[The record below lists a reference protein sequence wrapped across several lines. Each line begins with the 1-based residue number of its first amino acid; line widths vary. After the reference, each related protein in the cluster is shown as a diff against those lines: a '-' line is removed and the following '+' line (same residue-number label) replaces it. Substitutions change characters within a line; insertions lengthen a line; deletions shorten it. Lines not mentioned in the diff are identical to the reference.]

1 VIGGDSGIDF
11 ESVLSWQPQT
21 KVYATPFFDDS
32 RLTIY
37 ELFEPMNKVGFIS
50 LGCPKNLV
58 DSEVMMGQLKANGY
72 ELTADASEADTVVV
86 NTCGFIDSAKKES
99 IEAILEA
106 AQLKT
111 NGKAKRLVV
120 AGCLVERY
128 RDELKAS
135 MPEVDAF
142 IGTSQINDILAVCD
156 PQTNTRSLPIIT
168 VGNQSATYLYDE
180 STPRVLATPSHYAFI
195 KIAEGC
201 DRPCAFCFIPQMRG
215 HFRSRRFGSIV
226 AEAHQLAE
234 EGVKELILVAQD
246 SSRYGEDLG
255 KQDALAHLLRELSH
269 TEGIEWVRVMYTYP
283 THISDAFLDV
293 LAEEAKA
300 VKYLDM
306 PLQHASQ
313 NVLKLMKRGGNRA
326 SLEKLIKRVRER
338 VPGIAVR
345 TTFIAGFPGETDG
358 DFEELLAFVKNVE
371 FDRVGVF
378 TYSDEEGTPAFELP
392 NKVDPKIAKQRRIR
406 LMKAQS
412 RISRKRNKAKVGEV
426 LRVIFEGES
435 NESDLLWQGRIE
447 TQAPDIDGCVLIND
461 VPEGFIPLPGEMV
474 NVLITEAQEYDLVG
488 KIVSCQ

>member
-1 VIGGDSGIDF
+1 
-11 ESVLSWQPQT
+11 
-21 KVYATPFFDDS
+21 
-32 RLTIY
+32 
-37 ELFEPMNKVGFIS
+37 
-50 LGCPKNLV
+50 
-58 DSEVMMGQLKANGY
+58 MGQLKQKGF
-72 ELTADASEADTVVV
+72 EITADAEDADTVVV

-106 AQLKT
+106 ARLKT
-111 NGKAKRLVV
+111 EGKATRLVV

-128 RDELKAS
+128 RDELKAE

-142 IGTSQINDILAVCD
+142 IGTSQISEILSVCD
-156 PQTNTRSLPIIT
+156 PHTNTRSLPVIPL
-168 VGNQSATYLYDE
+168 GSQSATYLYDE
-180 STPRVLATPSHYAFI
+180 STPRVLATPSHYAYI

-215 HFRSRRFGSIV
+215 HFRSRRFGSLV

-255 KQDALAHLLRELSH
+255 KPDALAHLLRELSH
-269 TEGIEWVRVMYTYP
+269 TDGIEWVRVMYTYP
-283 THISDAFLDV
+283 THISDGFLDV
-293 LAEEAKA
+293 LAEEPKA

-326 SLEKLIKRVRER
+326 SLERLIERVRRR
-338 VPGIAVR
+338 VPGIGVR
-345 TTFIAGFPGETDG
+345 TTFITGFPGEMEE
-358 DFEELLAFVKNVE
+358 DFTELVTFVKNVE

-378 TYSDEEGTPAFELP
+378 TYSDEEGTPAYELP
-392 NKVDPKIAKQRRIR
+392 NKVDPKIAKGRRDQ

-412 RISRKRNKAKVGEV
+412 KIAKRKHAAMVGQTV
-426 LRVIFEGES
+426 RVMFEGES
-435 NESDLLWQGRIE
+435 NETDLLWQGRME

-461 VPEGFIPLPGEMV
+461 APESVVPIAGQMV
-474 NVLITEAQEYDLVG
+474 DVLITEAQEYDLVG
-488 KIVSCQ
+488 RIL

>member
-1 VIGGDSGIDF
+1 M
-11 ESVLSWQPQT
+11 
-21 KVYATPFFDDS
+21 K
-32 RLTIY
+32 
-37 ELFEPMNKVGFIS
+37 KVGFIS

-86 NTCGFIDSAKKES
+86 NTCGFIDAAKKES
-99 IEAILEA
+99 IDAILEGA
-106 AQLKT
+106 RLKLD
-111 NGKAKRLVV
+111 GKATRLIV

-128 RDELKAS
+128 RDDLKLS
-135 MPEVDAF
+135 LPEVDAF

-156 PQTNTRSLPIIT
+156 PKTDTRSLP
-168 VGNQSATYLYDE
+168 VVSLGNQSATYLYDE

-226 AEAHQLAE
+226 AEAQQLAE

-255 KQDALAHLLRELSH
+255 KADALAHLLRELSH

-283 THISDAFLDV
+283 THISDGFLDV
-293 LAEEAKA
+293 LAQEPKA

-313 NVLKLMKRGGNRA
+313 NVLKLMKRGGNRQ
-326 SLEKLIKRVRER
+326 SLERLIKRVRAR

-345 TTFIAGFPGETDG
+345 TTFITGFPGETED

-378 TYSDEEGTPAFELP
+378 TYSDEEGTPAYDLP
-392 NKVDPKIAKQRRIR
+392 NKVDPKTAKRRRAR
-406 LMKAQS
+406 LMKEQAK
-412 RISRKRNKAKVGEV
+412 ISRRRNKTRVGQTVRV
-426 LRVIFEGES
+426 LFEGES
-435 NESDLLWQGRIE
+435 SESNLLWQGRTE

-461 VPEGFIPLPGEMV
+461 VPEDFVPVPGEMV
-474 NVLITEAQEYDLVG
+474 NVLITEAQQYDLVG
-488 KIVSCQ
+488 RILN